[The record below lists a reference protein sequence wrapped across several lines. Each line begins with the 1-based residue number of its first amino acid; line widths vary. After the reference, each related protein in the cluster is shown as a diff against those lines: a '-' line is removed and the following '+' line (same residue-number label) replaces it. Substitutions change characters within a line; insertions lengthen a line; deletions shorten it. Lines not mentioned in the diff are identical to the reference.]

1 MKMTAIS
8 LKTQNDVLTIE
19 NDQIALAFDLKS
31 GCFCINRQN
40 LLYPRIVNA
49 LAAADYHI
57 GKESGAVRSD
67 HVGKFMVQ
75 QTPLQDMHGTG
86 YQVFLKQNGANEGLS
101 LSFVVNIYED
111 RSFLLLRLILHNTSG
126 STIHLD
132 QLSLVKAENDSKGSV
147 QFGETPE
154 MLNFF
159 KVGWHDWC
167 YTGLRRADQ
176 KDIST
181 RLKPFSGAMILNPT
195 TPISSQRGDFW
206 SEGWAMLANQNAAVV
221 IGLVSMADQFG
232 QVHARCTARSNELAL
247 VTQADGVPLDSGQ
260 TLESEWGY
268 IQFVDLP
275 HPDPANDYINAT
287 ARQMKARVPVKT
299 PPLKW
304 THWYHF
310 FHNITEERFISNL
323 EEIHKIQDELPFHTL
338 QLDDGYQS
346 AWGDWTTCND
356 KFSSGLPY
364 LTKKINQKGYEA
376 GLWLAPFVVDPRSQ
390 MAKDHPD
397 WLIRDKK
404 GKPIHSGFFYEFTGY
419 ALDATHPAVQEHL
432 HTLMDTIAH
441 QWGFKFVKIDFTYA
455 GALPGKR
462 YDPRLTRA
470 QAFRKGLEIIRDGLG
485 EDTFL
490 LGCGCPSGPAIGIVD
505 AMRIGP
511 DTGPTWEPRLV
522 NFGWLS
528 PFIRNEK
535 SVPCLRNNIRH
546 SLNLS
551 TLHRRWWWN
560 DPDCLM
566 VRNYDTSLTD
576 AEIISSVSQVGLL
589 GGLVVN
595 SDDLTRLPAERRRLL
610 SVLTPILSPGARPV
624 DLFEHEMAEVYD
636 LPMQQDWAGWHVTAV
651 FNWADR
657 PAAKSLDTGR
667 LGFSES
673 QPLHVFDF
681 WSQTYQLHQGKNIDL
696 GVIPAHGCKVL
707 RICPADGGPALVG
720 DTLHITQG
728 GEIESWKVSADDL
741 QFKVMDLNRKASG
754 DIYLWLPEEPI
765 EVLQD
770 GASIPVKF
778 CADRV
783 YGLHLSLHGTAVISI
798 LYKR

>member
-1 MKMTAIS
+1 MTAIS
-8 LKTQNDVLTIE
+8 LKNQNDVLTIE

-31 GCFCINRQN
+31 GRFRIHRQGSLYLCI
-40 LLYPRIVNA
+40 VDA
-49 LAAADYHI
+49 LASVDYHTSR
-57 GKESGAVRSD
+57 GKDTISTDRAGQ
-67 HVGKFMVQ
+67 FTVQ
-75 QTPLQDMHGTG
+75 QTPLQDVHGTG
-86 YQVFLKQNGANEGLS
+86 YQVSLKQNGANKGISLS
-101 LSFVVNIYED
+101 LVVNIYEG
-111 RSFLLLRLILHNTSG
+111 RPFLLFRLILQNTSG

-132 QLSLVKAENDSKGSV
+132 RLLLVKAENDSNGSV

-154 MLNFF
+154 ELNFF

-206 SEGWAMLANQNAAVV
+206 SEGWAILANWDAAIVT
-221 IGLVSMADQFG
+221 GLVSTANQFG
-232 QVHARCTARSNELAL
+232 QVHARCTAKSNELTL

-260 TLESEWGY
+260 TFESEWGY
-268 IQFVDLP
+268 IQFIDLP
-275 HPDPANDYINAT
+275 HLDPAGDYINAT
-287 ARQMKARVPVKT
+287 ARQMKARVPVQA
-299 PPLKW
+299 PLLKW

-310 FHNITEERFISNL
+310 FHDITEERFISNL
-323 EEIHKIQDELPFHTL
+323 EAINKIQDELPFHTL

-356 KFSSGLPY
+356 KFPNGLPY
-364 LTKKINQKGYEA
+364 LTSEINQKGYEA

-397 WLIRDKK
+397 WLIKDKK

-432 HTLMDTIAH
+432 HTLMDIIAH

-455 GALPGKR
+455 GALPGEH

-470 QAFRKGLEIIRDGLG
+470 QTFRKGLEIIREGLG

-528 PFIRNEK
+528 PFIKDEK

-551 TLHRRWWWN
+551 ALHRRWWWN

-566 VRNYDTSLTD
+566 ARNYDTSLTD

-589 GGLVVN
+589 GGMVVN
-595 SDDLTRLPAERRRLL
+595 SDDLTRLPVERRKLIG
-610 SVLTPILSPGARPV
+610 VLTPILSPGARPV
-624 DLFEHEMAEVYD
+624 DVFEQEMVEVYD
-636 LPMQQDWAGWHVTAV
+636 LPMQQDWAGWRVTAV

-657 PAAKSLDTGR
+657 PAAKVLDTGR
-667 LGFSES
+667 LGFNES
-673 QPLHVFDF
+673 QSLHVFDF
-681 WSQTYQLHQGKNIDL
+681 WNQTYQLHQGKNIDL
-696 GVIPAHGCKVL
+696 GILPAHGCKVL
-707 RICPADGGPALVG
+707 RICPADGKPTLVG
-720 DTLHITQG
+720 DTLHIIQG
-728 GEIESWKVSADDL
+728 GEIENWKTSTDGV
-741 QFKVMDLNRKASG
+741 QFRIMDLGRKAVG
-754 DIYLWLPEEPI
+754 DVYLWLPVEPV
-765 EVLQD
+765 EVLLD
-770 GASIPVKF
+770 GERIP
-778 CADRV
+778 AQLYTDQV
-783 YGLHLSLHGTAVISI
+783 YRLHLTLHGAATISI
-798 LYKR
+798 HY